1 MILCTPVCPCCCY
14 LVLHHHGSPLSV
26 LVGVDKEVV
35 LFSWGVIVTLVLH
48 SLCVIVLTN
57 KLRILC
63 LIVNRSGLDN
73 TTT

>member
-1 MILCTPVCPCCCY
+1 M
-14 LVLHHHGSPLSV
+14 
-26 LVGVDKEVV
+26 
-35 LFSWGVIVTLVLH
+35 FSWGVIVTLVLH

-57 KLRILC
+57 KRRILC